1 MKLVLRTS
9 LLALV
14 AVLIA
19 FAPAHSKGFN
29 LFGKSRKATVKY
41 SIVEEYKEAYRPGG
55 GWFGKK
61 KGTSSRLKHR
71 SAAPRTANRG

>member
-19 FAPAHSKGFN
+19 FAPAHSQGFK
-29 LFGKSRKATVKY
+29 LFGKGRSKAHVRY
-41 SIVEEYKEAYRPGG
+41 SIVEEYKEAYSPGG

-61 KGTSSRLKHR
+61 NQTSKRLKHR
-71 SAAPRTANRG
+71 SAASRSF

>member
-19 FAPAHSKGFN
+19 FAPAHSQGFKF
-29 LFGKSRKATVKY
+29 FGKGRSKAHTRY
-41 SIVEEYKEAYRPGG
+41 SIVAEYKEAYTPGG

-61 KGTSSRLKHR
+61 KSASKPLKRR
-71 SAAPRTANRG
+71 SAARF

>member
-19 FAPAHSKGFN
+19 FAPAHSQGFK
-29 LFGKSRKATVKY
+29 LFGKGRNNQRRAHY
-41 SIVEEYKEAYRPGG
+41 SIVQEYKEAYTPGG

-61 KGTSSRLKHR
+61 KQTSKRLKHR
-71 SAAPRTANRG
+71 SAAVARF